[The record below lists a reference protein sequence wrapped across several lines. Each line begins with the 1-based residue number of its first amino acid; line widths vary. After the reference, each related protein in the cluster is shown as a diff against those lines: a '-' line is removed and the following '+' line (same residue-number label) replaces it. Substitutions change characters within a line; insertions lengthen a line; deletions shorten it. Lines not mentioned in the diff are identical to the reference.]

1 MLCLT
6 VPTNPEW
13 IQVAAA
19 NLIPLMVDHA
29 HCEKKA
35 AANAL
40 NLIIRYPD
48 LDLLVQEMITVMEE
62 ELAHFKLMVGEL
74 RDRGVSLTKDAGNDY
89 ARQLSAQIR
98 KHDPERLL
106 DSLIVDAFIEARS
119 CERFTILAS
128 APEIP
133 EEIRG
138 IYYAL
143 MASEEGHYNSFITL
157 AEHYFPPETV
167 QAQLQKF
174 AVWEADIVRAL
185 PNKPTMHG

>member
-1 MLCLT
+1 MLCLNIN
-6 VPTNPEW
+6 TNPEW
-13 IQVAAA
+13 IRVAAA
-19 NLIPLMVDHA
+19 NLIPLMIDHA

-40 NLIIRYPD
+40 NLMIRHPD

-74 RDRGVSLTKDAGNDY
+74 RARGISLSKDAGNDY
-89 ARQLSAQIR
+89 ARQLSAHIR
-98 KHDPERLL
+98 KRDPERLL

-119 CERFTILAS
+119 CERFTLLAA

-133 EEIRG
+133 EDIRG

-157 AEHYFPPETV
+157 AHHYFPSELV
-167 QAQLQKF
+167 EWRLQEF
-174 AVWEADIVRAL
+174 ATWEAGIVRNL